1 MVVMHNLLSKCKRQK
16 TNRIGT
22 VFIARL
28 AVVAEVLIGADM
40 VLGIFF
46 K

>member
-28 AVVAEVLIGADM
+28 VVAEVLIGADM